1 MVGIYEYIELWGT
14 SFVLLLEKHLNKTY
28 NKYNVLIGQ
37 FWSTS
42 SKLLLQS
49 PQPEQE
55 LFLKNKN

>member
-1 MVGIYEYIELWGT
+1 MVGIYEYIELSSM
-14 SFVLLLEKHLNKTY
+14 SFVLLLEKHLNKTS
-28 NKYNVLIGQ
+28 NKYNALIGQ

-49 PQPEQE
+49 LQPEQE